1 MIQRYATEMPQAPRY
16 LLDTNVLSEAVRS
29 RPDPQVMAWLDS
41 LDAEQLFV
49 SVLTLAEIRKGALM
63 ADEARREKL
72 MRWLNEALPL
82 WFEDRVLGVDA
93 AVGAE
98 WGTMLADTAHQK
110 LPAIDSLIA
119 ATAVTHG
126 LTLATRNV
134 KDFKRMNTTVFN
146 PWGFRA

>member
-1 MIQRYATEMPQAPRY
+1 MPQATRY

-72 MRWLNEALPL
+72 MHWLSDALPL
-82 WFEDRVLGVDA
+82 WFEDRVLVVGTE
-93 AVGAE
+93 VGAQ
-98 WGTMLADTAHQK
+98 WATMLAQAAYQK

-119 ATAVTHG
+119 ATAAYHG
-126 LTLATRNV
+126 LTIATRNV
-134 KDFKRMNTTVFN
+134 KDFKRMNTAVFN
-146 PWGFRA
+146 PWDFRA